1 MKKPWTI
8 MGAGMGGKG
17 LAAQLGIDGL
27 RLRVYDVEESQIS
40 GIRDTGGLHV
50 EGRDKVF
57 APIEMGTTDLAEAVK
72 GADVILVSTYGTVH
86 EDVATSLAPLLEDGQ
101 AVVLI
106 QGHFLGA
113 VGFRTALD
121 RAGCKAKVDVAEMD
135 AYPYML
141 TVKSPDRVL
150 LTSVKKTWGLAAYPI
165 ARSQAVLDR
174 IGFAFP
180 GLCAA
185 PDMLETAF
193 ADMGQIFHAG
203 GIITNVGNVERDG
216 EYNFYASNMVPSV
229 CNLLIAIDKERI
241 AVADAFNVKTLDI
254 STFLAEIYML
264 KDMSVHQA
272 MQEMAV
278 THYRYAPAPK
288 SLEHRYLVQD
298 VMCGLVPVAAF
309 GRIAGVKTPVLDAVI
324 QIASS
329 LTGNDFYEEGRNAK
343 NLGLEGKSIED
354 IKSMLAA

>member
-1 MKKPWTI
+1 
-8 MGAGMGGKG
+8 
-17 LAAQLGIDGL
+17 
-27 RLRVYDVEESQIS
+27 
-40 GIRDTGGLHV
+40 
-50 EGRDKVF
+50 
-57 APIEMGTTDLAEAVK
+57 
-72 GADVILVSTYGTVH
+72 
-86 EDVATSLAPLLEDGQ
+86 
-101 AVVLI
+101 
-106 QGHFLGA
+106 
-113 VGFRTALD
+113 
-121 RAGCKAKVDVAEMD
+121 
-135 AYPYML
+135 
-141 TVKSPDRVL
+141 
-150 LTSVKKTWGLAAYPI
+150 
-165 ARSQAVLDR
+165 
-174 IGFAFP
+174 
-180 GLCAA
+180 
-185 PDMLETAF
+185 
-193 ADMGQIFHAG
+193 
-203 GIITNVGNVERDG
+203 
-216 EYNFYASNMVPSV
+216 MVPSV